1 MYHPSN
7 GFAPQFISEHREKQ
21 RWNGTIRSFNMDGL
35 PMPNGC
41 NEKQPIVYRL
51 VDSARA
57 ALINVRRL
65 VGQFWQV
72 QSNSPA
78 IDGPK
83 LPTVQDSG
91 FSMPVFVLLCVLWY
105 TTSALSSNTGKV
117 ILSQFRYPITLTFI
131 QFGFVAGYCLLFMAP
146 LIRFSKL
153 RKPTKTIVRNTF
165 PMGLFQVGGH
175 MFSSM
180 AISRIPV
187 STVHTIKVSFIVSFP
202 KPELNFYDRRFHP
215 YSLSPPMLSCLAL
228 AIRQRYT
235 YHCFH

>member
-7 GFAPQFISEHREKQ
+7 GFVPQFISECREEQ
-21 RWNGTIRSFNMDGL
+21 RWDGTVRSLSMDTL

-41 NEKQPIVYRL
+41 SEKQSIVYRL
-51 VDSARA
+51 VDNVRA
-57 ALINVRRL
+57 VLINVRRL
-65 VGQFWQV
+65 AEQFWQA
-72 QSNSPA
+72 QSNNSA
-78 IDGPK
+78 IDGSK
-83 LPTVQDSG
+83 ISTVRESG
-91 FSMPVFVLLCVLWY
+91 LSMPVFVLLCILWY

-131 QFGFVAGYCLLFMAP
+131 QFGFVAGYCLLFMTP

-180 AISRIPV
+180 AISRIHV
-187 STVHTIKVSFIVSFP
+187 STVHTIKVSFNVSFF
-202 KPELNFYDRRFHP
+202 KCN
-215 YSLSPPMLSCLAL
+215 
-228 AIRQRYT
+228 
-235 YHCFH
+235 